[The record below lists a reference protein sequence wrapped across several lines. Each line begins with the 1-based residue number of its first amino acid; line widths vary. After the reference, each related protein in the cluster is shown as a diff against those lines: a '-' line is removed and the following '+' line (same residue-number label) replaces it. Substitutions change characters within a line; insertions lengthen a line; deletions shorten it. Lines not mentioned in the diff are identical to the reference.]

1 LSRANHWQYKIQKMS
16 ADVRAIVLLL
26 KMRHSTL
33 GEIVAKVEAAADRDG
48 IRAVFGTTAESVA
61 QGRLAAG

>member
-1 LSRANHWQYKIQKMS
+1 MS